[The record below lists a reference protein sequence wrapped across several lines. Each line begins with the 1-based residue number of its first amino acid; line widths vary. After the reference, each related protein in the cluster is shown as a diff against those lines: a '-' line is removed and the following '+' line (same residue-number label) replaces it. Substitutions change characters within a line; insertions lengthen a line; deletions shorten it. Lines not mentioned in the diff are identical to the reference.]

1 MLGLGAPLVSF
12 SLISSAPL
20 TAALRLRAGHS
31 QAAALA
37 EEFQQ
42 NGAVVLRGFLS
53 PSLLEKCR
61 KVYDDALNQPVRR
74 GAQVKYPDGTLY
86 NPAIGHRTDDEAVLD
101 MVNEVPFAST
111 LAELWGSESVWFFD
125 HELWWK
131 RHGDSDNGRSAER
144 SDTPFHQDSLAVPFR
159 GLHVGLFWICFQP
172 IPKENCL
179 QVVKGSHRGPV
190 YQLAPGTI
198 FGMDPDEPMVPESVQ
213 PVMPMTE
220 DERAHW
226 EYCAWDLEPGDVVVV
241 HPGTIHGS
249 APVSASCPERHTL
262 VLRFVGDDCWFS
274 KGAVYI
280 RETREIL
287 QKAFLPSLHNDK
299 GEYIYDKELRPG
311 DHFSSFL
318 SPQSLLLGPGVTAR

>member
-131 RHGDSDNGRSAER
+131 RHGDSDNGRSAEQ

-249 APVSASCPERHTL
+249 APVSASCPERHTRWCFGL
-262 VLRFVGDDCWFS
+262 SATTAGSARVRCTFARRARSS
-274 KGAVYI
+274 K
-280 RETREIL
+280 RHSCLLFTTTRASTFTTKSCD
-287 QKAFLPSLHNDK
+287 QVTTSRA
-299 GEYIYDKELRPG
+299 
-311 DHFSSFL
+311 SSPHSRSCSGL
-318 SPQSLLLGPGVTAR
+318 E